1 MGHRSSLGKQTNWFL
16 KKNLSA
22 FDDENLIKKF
32 VLNGF
37 FTMRR
42 LQECNNLLIMLT
54 YDEFIRQFNF
64 CENIKNKIDGPI
76 QNFTEAKSRFLQIRL

>member
-16 KKNLSA
+16 KKKSFGLRRRESNQKVCI
-22 FDDENLIKKF
+22 EW
-32 VLNGF
+32 F

-42 LQECNNLLIMLT
+42 LQGCNNLLIMLT

-64 CENIKNKIDGPI
+64 CENIKNKIDGPL
-76 QNFTEAKSRFLQIRL
+76 QNFTEAKSCFLQIRL